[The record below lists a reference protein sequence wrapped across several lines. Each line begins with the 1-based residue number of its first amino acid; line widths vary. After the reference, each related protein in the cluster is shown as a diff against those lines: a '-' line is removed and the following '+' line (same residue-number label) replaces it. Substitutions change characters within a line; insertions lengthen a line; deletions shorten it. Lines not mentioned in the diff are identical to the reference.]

1 MQIFLYQ
8 YAKSNRD
15 RLCLEGN
22 REQLGN
28 PKQGCTLHGDSE
40 FLQAEG
46 WRTEVMH
53 AQPLAGCRQRGEGT
67 LESEAES
74 APESAGALPGF
85 GKMLCV
91 CSFFFFEDRKLRD
104 LDFPQATE
112 HRVCFFYIRAC
123 FCPLTQLLGYCK
135 IQQSP
140 RANVFLN
147 CCKKEWRLGRCF
159 KKKSL
164 LFLAFTQYIYPFSL
178 KPLLWRFLMHK

>member
-1 MQIFLYQ
+1 MYKVGINRLRQLSLFYLGCLRCKKKPDSWKRKKKKEVQILRWAKIAKSMNNGGKGVAKMQIFLYQ

-15 RLCLEGN
+15 WLCLEGN

-91 CSFFFFEDRKLRD
+91 CSFFFLK
-104 LDFPQATE
+104 TE
-112 HRVCFFYIRAC
+112 
-123 FCPLTQLLGYCK
+123 
-135 IQQSP
+135 
-140 RANVFLN
+140 N
-147 CCKKEWRLGRCF
+147 
-159 KKKSL
+159 
-164 LFLAFTQYIYPFSL
+164 
-178 KPLLWRFLMHK
+178 